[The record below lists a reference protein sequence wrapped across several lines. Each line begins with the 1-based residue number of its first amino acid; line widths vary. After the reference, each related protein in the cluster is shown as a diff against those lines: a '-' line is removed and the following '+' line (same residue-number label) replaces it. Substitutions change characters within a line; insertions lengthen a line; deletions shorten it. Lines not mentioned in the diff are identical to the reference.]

1 MKFRN
6 ATPDDREAV
15 IALWRACGLT
25 REWNDPVKDFDFALA
40 GATSTILIHEI
51 AGKTV
56 ATVMV
61 GHDGHRG
68 AIYYLAVSPEY
79 QKMGLGKAAVVAA
92 EDFLKGLGLWKIN
105 LMIRNENES
114 AQGFYNAIGF
124 ETNAVMS
131 LGKKLPK

>member
-1 MKFRN
+1 MLFR
-6 ATPDDREAV
+6 
-15 IALWRACGLT
+15 
-25 REWNDPVKDFDFALA
+25 
-40 GATSTILIHEI
+40 SHEI

-61 GHDGHRG
+61 GLDGHRG

-92 EDFLKGLGLWKIN
+92 EDFLKGLGVWKIN